1 MYGMYICAHMHINT
15 QINKYFSVCVC
26 YKTINLYYKTII
38 FYINTFDTILYL
50 RILPTLNLSMFI
62 SIYSVVRNLALII
75 LDIFTYIC
83 YLLI

>member
-1 MYGMYICAHMHINT
+1 MYGMYICVHMHINT

-38 FYINTFDTILYL
+38 FYMNTFDTILYL

>member
-1 MYGMYICAHMHINT
+1 M
-15 QINKYFSVCVC
+15 CVC
-26 YKTINLYYKTII
+26 YKAINLYYKTII
-38 FYINTFDTILYL
+38 FYMNTFDTILYL

>member
-1 MYGMYICAHMHINT
+1 M
-15 QINKYFSVCVC
+15 
-26 YKTINLYYKTII
+26 
-38 FYINTFDTILYL
+38 NTFDFISYL
-50 RILPTLNLSMFI
+50 RILPSLNLSMFI

>member
-1 MYGMYICAHMHINT
+1 M
-15 QINKYFSVCVC
+15 
-26 YKTINLYYKTII
+26 
-38 FYINTFDTILYL
+38 NTFDSILYL
-50 RILPTLNLSMFI
+50 RILPSLNLSMFI

>member
-1 MYGMYICAHMHINT
+1 MYGMYICVHMHINT

-38 FYINTFDTILYL
+38 FYMNTFDTILYL
-50 RILPTLNLSMFI
+50 RILPTLNHSMFI

>member
-50 RILPTLNLSMFI
+50 RILLTLNLSMFI

>member
-38 FYINTFDTILYL
+38 FYMNTFDTILYL

>member
-50 RILPTLNLSMFI
+50 RILLTLNLSMFI
-62 SIYSVVRNLALII
+62 NIYSVVRNLALII